1 MGSLNLAALEQTFNE
16 IECCHRSLCDRTRA
30 TSISDRPALNQPP
43 QQRYPKIRTTLILQK
58 QQAMTQALPKP
69 IAFEEFL
76 EWKPE
81 TGRFPNSKS
90 NKIKA
95 EEVEFFVFPASFA

>member
-1 MGSLNLAALEQTFNE
+1 MTDIRNIG
-16 IECCHRSLCDRTRA
+16 
-30 TSISDRPALNQPP
+30 DRPALNQPP

-90 NKIKA
+90 NKMKA
-95 EEVEFFVFPASFA
+95 EEAEVLYYI